1 MYTAEKRILS
11 AIALLVIF
19 GVALFLRFDGLD
31 WAYKD
36 GAYSFHPDER
46 HVESCVNQTRPQG
59 LSAEELNLPLRQKVD
74 LLVERNLKVDP
85 NRNYGPNDPD
95 RPGLKPV
102 NYNYGTLPN
111 HLYLLA
117 RTYFA
122 QSYIP
127 AENEAKGEWVFLN
140 FPDAFSLFA
149 LGFVLLLG
157 LSMYW
162 GLCRDLKTIEASAT
176 PWYLDPRR
184 LFYFMP
190 CLLLPFI
197 GLFVAVAVPQIAMDF
212 SHYDPERSS
221 VLIIGRM
228 VTAWAGAFT
237 VLIVYLIG
245 RNAYNPLTGLIG
257 AAFLA
262 TAMVHVQCSHFATVD
277 VILGFFATAAIYAML
292 RLAQTGRLHWYLLS
306 AVCVAF
312 AVATKWSGLVLLA
325 PLFIAQAIV
334 TMGGAKRGVERWVH
348 LFWLLV
354 YGLFFLFF
362 IQAARST
369 TPPFNETI
377 GAFWSVFLSG
387 LWWMLPTLVLAFGL
401 SLYLLRMQMIWDGRY
416 RGWLGDAWRVYKPWL
431 WFELTGWVGFA
442 AFFIGEP
449 MAFYDAKQFAADIA
463 AQAAMHTSGASPV
476 WFTLQYNNTIPFF
489 TSLDNLFYPSL
500 DWLTATLIFLGCIY
514 ALWKVFV
521 RPSREDLFLTAF
533 VVPTFILLSTF
544 HSKFPRYQLLILPV
558 MAVLGARLCVDIM
571 RLQPMLYSP
580 EAPWFGP
587 RLKRWTRRAGTV
599 FVCAAL
605 LCGLVYGCAYVG
617 VYDHPHTLVQ
627 ATQYLRE
634 TMGPRA
640 KVYVNN
646 VDEGVH
652 LPNLS
657 DIGFHYAGPPGNDI
671 NAAADYYAQRLSQ
684 ADYLVFR
691 SKRPYGSTLQNPET
705 FSAVNQFLRVLFS
718 EQLGFRVDKVITQ
731 PPRFMGWEFRV
742 DEEDESARIYDHPKV
757 IIFKRTQNLDQKA
770 LTEAIIHPPDWVNE
784 ISASEILRLR
794 DGAPVFSKPQTFPV
808 LRWWIALFVLG
819 WIGFLLLFP
828 LCTALPDRGY
838 GVARAAGIA
847 LFSWLCWVLA
857 STRVFPVSGVQF
869 AFVLALL
876 LIAAGVSA
884 YLNRAALCEFF
895 KKRAILLLS
904 LELLFL
910 VVWAVFLSVRAYHP
924 AAAWG
929 EKPMNFSFINA
940 IYRAEAFPPEDPWIS
955 GEPVNYYYY
964 GHMLFS
970 LVGRAAGVQ
979 PEYLFNVGGSSIAGL
994 VALGVFSLIFAMT
1007 RRAFLSLFGVYLYL
1021 FSAHLLSFFQ
1031 YVNYAVNHKAE
1042 TAAVLGNIAS
1052 GAWTVMAWMFTS
1064 SAMYLGVSSPDAT
1077 APLLQFDR
1085 FDLYGNLFWA
1095 ISRVVPDTVAN
1106 EFPYWTHLF
1115 MDFHAHML
1123 VVPFTLVFLAIAY
1136 AMLARPLNEL
1146 DSGRW
1151 TGFVFWMAL
1160 MLGTVTCTNTWDL
1173 PGLAIVL
1180 MTALAIKFWRESSV
1194 ANSKTYIEWTAPST
1208 WLSLARMPGLPVF
1221 STLVLSY
1228 ALLYPFHF
1236 WFVSRVNSV
1245 GVMAQGQTS
1254 PYLYVFFWGH
1264 LLFPIAIAA
1273 VLLASTRRSGG
1284 VSLLRTALFGFGFIV
1299 SLASAILISKFN
1311 LFGFPS
1317 PLSETFAPLN
1327 YEVVGLFLPFLVVLF
1342 FCLWNRQRSTE
1353 QMYALLLGFVGLG
1366 LSLGIEIFYINEGRT
1381 PPTHRWNTVFKFN
1394 LQTWLYF
1401 SLFAPVACL
1410 IVWQCVGFVG
1420 KKTGMWF
1427 AYLTRFGFISAYACV
1442 LLLTLP
1448 FTVVAPAVVM
1458 FSGGAAYRDARG
1470 DLPTLDGLSWLKVEH
1485 YPDYAVAQ
1493 WLKRFA
1499 PGTPRIAEMP
1509 DGYYN
1514 QVSRFCTTTGLPG
1527 MLGWSNHVGE
1537 RMHYDKTGP
1546 RRRDADQIYLSGS
1559 KKQVRQIL
1567 DQYNIQYV
1575 LFGEMEMNYRRDN
1588 YGRFTSY
1595 GIESLKRLESMGDIL
1610 QLQYRYEDSS
1620 IFEVRRDLNAVY
1632 EMDRSTQVPDL
1643 PPALRPP
1650 EEGMALLAGQRGEG
1664 NGMFMEPRGLAVD
1677 GQGKVFVADTF
1688 NHRVQVFQPDGAYAW
1703 QVGDKGDGASEFN
1716 EPNALSIDPESGNF
1730 FIADTWNGRVVLLN
1744 KDGSY
1749 IGATPAIFYG
1759 PRGILYH
1766 PQTKLVY
1773 ICNTGRHLIQLMQPN
1788 GDPAGQ
1794 WGVAGGG
1801 DGDEAFREPIGIA
1814 LTPAGEV
1821 AICDTRNTR
1830 VKIYSPQGQFLRQWP
1845 IQTTWTE
1852 EAGGFESH
1860 LACAADGAFYVTDPF
1875 EGCVHV
1881 YSPDG
1886 ELLRKITHDLE
1897 GRSLGKPVGILCLPD
1912 GKVLITDISVG
1923 LSGVKRVE

>member
-1 MYTAEKRILS
+1 MYTAEKRIIS
-11 AIALLVIF
+11 AFALLVIF
-19 GVALFLRFDGLD
+19 GVALYLRFYGLD

-46 HVESCVNQTRPQG
+46 HVEACVNQTRPKG
-59 LSAEELNLPLRQKVD
+59 LTAEEQALPIRQQID

-111 HLYLLA
+111 QIYLLA
-117 RTYFA
+117 KYYWSK
-122 QSYIP
+122 SYLQ
-127 AENEAKGEWVFLN
+127 NELVNHGEWVFLN
-140 FPDAFSLFA
+140 FPDAFSF
-149 LGFVLLLG
+149 FVLGVVFLLG

-162 GLCRDLKTIEASAT
+162 GMCRDLKTIEASAT

-190 CLLLPFI
+190 CLLLPLA
-197 GLFVAVAVPQIAMDF
+197 GLFTAIAVPQIAMNF
-212 SHYDPERSS
+212 SLYHPEHAS

-245 RNAYNPLTGLIG
+245 RHAYNPLTGLI
-257 AAFLA
+257 ASAFLA
-262 TAMVHVQCSHFATVD
+262 TAMLHVQSSHFATVD

-312 AVATKWSGLVLLA
+312 AVATKWSGLILLA
-325 PLFIAQAIV
+325 PLFLAQIIV
-334 TMGGAKRGVERWVH
+334 TLGGAKRSLERWIH

-362 IQAARST
+362 IQAARSIS
-369 TPPFNETI
+369 PPFNQTI
-377 GAFWSVFLSG
+377 AAFWSSFLGG
-387 LWWMLPTLVLAFGL
+387 LWWMLPILLIAFGL
-401 SLYLLRMQMIWDGRY
+401 SLYLLRMQMIWDGRI
-416 RGWLGDAWRVYKPWL
+416 RGWFGDAWRVYKNWL
-431 WFELTGWVGFA
+431 WFELSSWVGFA

-449 MAFYDAKQFAADIA
+449 MAFYDSKQFAADIA
-463 AQAAMHTSGASPV
+463 AQAAMHTSGEAPV

-500 DWLTATLIFLGCIY
+500 DWLTAAALFLGCIY
-514 ALWKVFV
+514 SLWRVFSQPNRADV
-521 RPSREDLFLTAF
+521 FLSAF
-533 VVPTFILLSTF
+533 VIPTFILLSTF
-544 HSKFPRYQLLILPV
+544 HSKFPRYMLLVLPV
-558 MAVLGARLCVDIM
+558 MAVLGARLCVDVM

-587 RLKRWTRRAGTV
+587 GLKRWVRRFGTV
-599 FVCAAL
+599 FVFAAL
-605 LCGLVYGCAYVG
+605 LCGLCYGFAYVSI
-617 VYDHPHTLVQ
+617 YDHPHTLVQ
-627 ATQYLRE
+627 AAQYLRQ
-634 TMGPRA
+634 TMKPGD
-640 KVYVNN
+640 KVFVNN
-646 VDEGVH
+646 VDEGIN
-652 LPNLS
+652 LPGIT
-657 DIGFHYAGPPGNDI
+657 DMGFHYAEPPGNNI
-671 NAAADYYAQRLSQ
+671 VAAADYYAQRLVQ
-684 ADYLVFR
+684 ADYIVFR
-691 SKRPYGSTLQNPET
+691 SKRPYGSTLQNPER
-705 FSAVNQFLRVLFS
+705 FSAINQFLRILFS
-718 EQLGFRVDKVITQ
+718 EQIGFRVDKVITQ
-731 PPRFMGWEFRV
+731 PPRFLGWQFRV
-742 DEEDESARIYDHPKV
+742 DEEDETARVYDHPKV
-757 IIFKRTQNLDQKA
+757 IIFKRNQNLDVKA

-794 DGAPVFSKPQTFPV
+794 DGAPVFTQPQTLPV

-838 GVARAAGIA
+838 GVAKAAGIA

-857 STRVFPVSGVQF
+857 STRIFPVSGVQF

-884 YLNRAALCEFF
+884 YLNRAALREFF
-895 KKRAILLLS
+895 KQRAVLLLS
-904 LELLFL
+904 LELLFI
-910 VVWAVFLSVRAYHP
+910 VVWALFLSIRAYHP

-940 IYRAEAFPPEDPWIS
+940 VYRAETFPPEDPWIS

-964 GHMLFS
+964 GHMLFT

-994 VALGVFSLIFAMT
+994 VGLGVFSLIFAMT

-1031 YVNYAVNHKAE
+1031 FVNYAVRHKAE
-1042 TAAVLGNIAS
+1042 TAAVLENITS
-1052 GAWTVMAWMFTS
+1052 GVWTVWTWAVS
-1064 SAMYLGVSSPDAT
+1064 SCLMYLGNHSQEAS

-1095 ISRVVPDTVAN
+1095 VSRVIPDTVAN
-1106 EFPYWTHLF
+1106 EFPFWTQLF

-1123 VVPFTLVFLAIAY
+1123 VVPFTLVFLVVAY

-1173 PGLAIVL
+1173 PGLGIVL
-1180 MTALAIKFWRESSV
+1180 MTSMAIKFWREAPI
-1194 ANSKTYIEWTAPST
+1194 ANSKTYIEWTAPTT
-1208 WLSLARMPGLPVF
+1208 WLSLARLPVLPVF
-1221 STLVLSY
+1221 ATLVLSY
-1228 ALLYPFHF
+1228 VLLYPFHF
-1236 WFVSRVNSV
+1236 WFVSRVNSI
-1245 GVMAQGQTS
+1245 GVMTEGQTP
-1254 PYLYVFFWGH
+1254 PYLYVFWWGH
-1264 LLFPIAIAA
+1264 LLLPVAAAA
-1273 VLLASTRRSGG
+1273 VLLAVTRRNGG
-1284 VSLLRTALFGFGFIV
+1284 VSLLRTALFCFGFIA
-1299 SLASAILISKFN
+1299 SLALAVLISKFN
-1311 LFGFPS
+1311 PFGFPPPMS
-1317 PLSETFAPLN
+1317 QSHAPLN
-1327 YEVVGLFLPFLVVLF
+1327 YEVVGLFLPILAALFL
-1342 FCLWNRQRSTE
+1342 CLWSRKRCTAQT
-1353 QMYALLLGFVGLG
+1353 YAILLGFVGLG

-1410 IVWQCVGFVG
+1410 LIWQYVGLIG

-1427 AYLTRFGFISAYACV
+1427 AYLTRFGFVSSYVCI

-1448 FTVVAPAVVM
+1448 FTVIAPAVVM

-1485 YPDYAVAQ
+1485 YPDYALVQ
-1493 WLKRFA
+1493 WLNRFA
-1499 PGTPRIAEMP
+1499 PGSPRIVEMP

-1514 QVSRFCTTTGLPG
+1514 QVSRFSTATGLPG

-1537 RMHYDKTGP
+1537 RMHHDKTP
-1546 RRRDADQIYLSGS
+1546 VRRRDADRIYLSND
-1559 KKQVRQIL
+1559 KNEIRNLL
-1567 DQYNIQYV
+1567 DQYQIDYL

-1595 GIESLKRLESMGDIL
+1595 GPDSLNRIESMGDVY
-1610 QLQYRYEDSS
+1610 QLLYRYDDSS
-1620 IFEVRRDLNAVY
+1620 LFRVRRDLNQAY
-1632 EMDRSTQVPDL
+1632 GLLREARAPQP

-1650 EEGMALLAGQRGEG
+1650 EEGMPLLVGHSGNE
-1664 NGMFMEPRGLAVD
+1664 NGMYLEPRGLAAD
-1677 GQGKVFVADTF
+1677 GQGRIFVADTF
-1688 NHRVQVFQPDGAYAW
+1688 NHRIQVFQPNGMYAW
-1703 QVGDKGDGASEFN
+1703 KVGEEGDGESEFN
-1716 EPNALSIDPESGNF
+1716 EPNALTIDPENGNLY
-1730 FIADTWNGRVVLLN
+1730 IADTWNRRVVLFN
-1744 KDGSY
+1744 KDGGY
-1749 IGATPAIFYG
+1749 VGATPSMFYG
-1759 PRGILYH
+1759 PRGILFH
-1766 PQTKLVY
+1766 PKTKLVY
-1773 ICNTGRHLIQLMQPN
+1773 ISDTGQHVVKVMRPD
-1788 GDPAGQ
+1788 GEPAGQ

-1801 DGDEAFREPIGIA
+1801 DGDDAFREPIGIA
-1814 LTPAGEV
+1814 LTPDGFI
-1821 AICDTRNTR
+1821 AICDTQNKR
-1830 VKIYSPQGQFLRQWP
+1830 VKVYTPQGQLLRQWP
-1845 IQTTWTE
+1845 IQSDWPGV
-1852 EAGGFESH
+1852 GGYESH
-1860 LACAADGAFYVTDPF
+1860 LACAGDGSVYLTDPF
-1875 EGCVHV
+1875 EGSVHV

-1886 ELLRKITHDLE
+1886 ELLRKIVQDTQ
-1897 GRSLGKPVGILCLPD
+1897 GRPLGKPVGILCLPD
-1912 GKVLITDISVG
+1912 GKVLVTDMSVG
-1923 LSGVKRVE
+1923 TSGVKRVE